1 MAISQLALPKATC
14 DLVYATVGYE
24 QSITNLQQ
32 VSLAT
37 DMVFSDGPSLE
48 IPSIAGDVNAGFT
61 ATLNVAV

>member
-37 DMVFSDGPSLE
+37 DMVFSDSASPEFPSV
-48 IPSIAGDVNAGFT
+48 SGDVNAGFT

>member
-14 DLVYATVGYE
+14 DLAYATAGYE

-37 DMVFSDGPSLE
+37 DMVFSDSASLE
-48 IPSIAGDVNAGFT
+48 IPSVSGDVNAGFT